1 MISKDKRIALTKQ
14 ISKFAI
20 VGLTSTLVHATL
32 FTGLVE
38 VGWSS
43 PLASNLIGYL
53 VGFCVSF
60 TGHYLW
66 TFDEQR
72 KGENS
77 PSIVAAQTR
86 FFVVAAFGLG
96 LNSLAVYFV
105 TDIWEIS
112 YRFSLIFI
120 IFVTPLLTFALSK
133 FWAFRAE

>member
-1 MISKDKRIALTKQ
+1 MSKDRKFALTKQ

-20 VGLTSTLVHATL
+20 VGLTSTAVHAVL

-38 VGWSS
+38 LGWSS

-66 TFDEQR
+66 TFSEQR
-72 KGENS
+72 NGENARS
-77 PSIVAAQTR
+77 VFAAQTR

-105 TDIWEIS
+105 TDVWQIS
-112 YRFSLIFI
+112 YRYSLIFI
-120 IFVTPLLTFALSK
+120 VFLTPLSTFALSK